1 MSSPVEGRI
10 LVLGLGRSGAAAAEV
25 LTEAA
30 GEDGPIDAVGVVD
43 EGRSEALECEADR
56 LRAMGVDVRVG
67 TSAIEGSWDLVVAS
81 PGIPPGSELMAAA
94 RGLGV
99 PIISE
104 IEMAYRLASSPFV
117 AVTGTNGK
125 TTVTSLVTHVLGTSG
140 VPAEAVGNIGRAAA
154 RAAVDAGPATVLVT
168 EVSSFQLALTSSFRP
183 RVAVLLNITPDHLDW
198 HGGFEA
204 YERDKAK
211 VFANLAG
218 RDVAVVNVDDAG
230 SAPYAERLE
239 DAGVRVMRVGLE
251 GPQVRG
257 AWLQDGT
264 LVVGGDH
271 GVVELVA
278 ADELR
283 ILGEHNVSN
292 ALAASVTA
300 LEMGA
305 LPEGVREGLRTFAPI
320 EHRLEPVDW
329 VDGVEYFNDSKATNP
344 DATMKALTAFAGRPL
359 VLLLGG
365 RNKGN
370 DFVDLARRAP
380 ESCTAVVVFGEAA
393 SEIAR
398 DFEGT
403 DVRLVRAD
411 SMREAVR
418 EGGTLAEEGDAVLL
432 SPACASFDEF
442 AGGYEERGRAFKE
455 EVAALAVGG
464 GVA

>member
-1 MSSPVEGRI
+1 MSAPIEGRV
-10 LVLGLGRSGAAAAEV
+10 LVLGLGRSGLAAAEV
-25 LTEAA
+25 LTSA
-30 GEDGPIDAVGVVD
+30 GSGRIDAVGVVD
-43 EGRSEALECEADR
+43 EGHGEALEYEADR
-56 LRAMGVDVRVG
+56 LRDRGVDVRLG
-67 TSAIEGSWDLVVAS
+67 TSAVDGSWDLVVAS
-81 PGIPPGSELMAAA
+81 PGIPPRSELMGAA
-94 RGLGV
+94 RGLGA

-104 IEMAYRLASSPFV
+104 IELAYRLTSSPFV

-125 TTVTSLVTHVLGTSG
+125 TTVTSLVAHLLGASG
-140 VPAEAVGNIGRAAA
+140 VPAEAVGNIGRPAT

-183 RVAVLLNITPDHLDW
+183 RVAMLLNITPDHLDW

-218 RDVAVVNVDDAG
+218 RDLAVVNVDDAG

-239 DAGVRVMRVGLE
+239 DSGARVMRVGLE
-251 GPQVRG
+251 GPKTAG

-264 LVVGGDH
+264 LVVGGDRGTVGLV
-271 GVVELVA
+271 GV
-278 ADELR
+278 DELK
-283 ILGEHNVSN
+283 ILGAHNVSN
-292 ALAASVTA
+292 ALAGSVAA

-305 LPEGVREGLRTFAPI
+305 QPDGVREGLRTFAPI

-329 VDGVEYFNDSKATNP
+329 VEGVEYFNDSKATNP

-370 DFVDLARRAP
+370 DFVELARRAA
-380 ESCTAVVVFGEAA
+380 ETCRAVVVFGEAA
-393 SEIAR
+393 PTIED
-398 DFEGT
+398 DFGT
-403 DVRLVRAD
+403 VDLRVIRAD
-411 SMREAVR
+411 GMRGAVR
-418 EGGTLAEEGDAVLL
+418 EARAVAEEGDAVLL

-442 AGGYEERGRAFKE
+442 SGGYEERGRAYKE

>member
-1 MSSPVEGRI
+1 MNSKIEGRV
-10 LVLGLGRSGAAAAEV
+10 LVLGLGRSGVAAAEV
-25 LTEAA
+25 LADAA
-30 GEDGPIDAVGVVD
+30 DDGRVTAVGVVD
-43 EGRSEALECEADR
+43 ESRGEVLECEADR
-56 LRAMGVDVRVG
+56 LQVRGVGVRLG
-67 TSAIEGSWDLVVAS
+67 TNAVEGAWDLVVAS
-81 PGIPPGSELMAAA
+81 PGIPPRSELMTAA
-94 RGLGV
+94 RGLGA
-99 PIISE
+99 PIVSE
-104 IEMAYRLASSPFV
+104 IEMAYRLTQAPFV

-125 TTVTSLVTHVLGTSG
+125 TTVTSLVTHLLGASG
-140 VPAEAVGNIGRAAA
+140 VPAEAVGNIGRPATRAAA
-154 RAAVDAGPATVLVT
+154 DAGGATVLVT

-211 VFANLAG
+211 VFANLVG
-218 RDVAVVNVDDAG
+218 RDLAVVNVDDAG

-239 DAGVRVMRVGLE
+239 DGGARVMRVGLG
-251 GPQVRG
+251 GPFEHG
-257 AWLQDGT
+257 AWLQDGM
-264 LVVGGDH
+264 LVVRAECGA
-271 GVVELVA
+271 VELVG
-278 ADELR
+278 ADELK
-283 ILGEHNVSN
+283 ILGEHNVGN
-292 ALAASVTA
+292 ALAASVAA

-370 DFVDLARRAP
+370 EFDQLARRTSDA
-380 ESCTAVVVFGEAA
+380 CRAVVVFGEAA
-393 SEIAR
+393 ATIER
-398 DFEGT
+398 DLEGAEL
-403 DVRLVRAD
+403 RLVRAD
-411 SMREAVR
+411 SMRSAVR
-418 EGGTLAEEGDAVLL
+418 EAGALAQEGDAVLL

-442 AGGYEERGRAFKE
+442 RGGYEERGRAFKE